1 MLRRNT
7 FRTPNQLSRTEL
19 AWSVFL
25 PGFSDCLSVVPFGL
39 RGAPTRGQK
48 ERPGRLHP
56 AGCKPQRESRFFV
69 GTILRS
75 RLRLARL
82 QGLLLCRVSLRQL
95 LRLLLVLLF
104 YLLGSGI
111 VCLLL
116 SQLLMFRR
124 ST

>member
-1 MLRRNT
+1 M
-7 FRTPNQLSRTEL
+7 
-19 AWSVFL
+19 
-25 PGFSDCLSVVPFGL
+25 
-39 RGAPTRGQK
+39 
-48 ERPGRLHP
+48 
-56 AGCKPQRESRFFV
+56 

-75 RLRLARL
+75 RLMLARL

-104 YLLGSGI
+104 HLLGSGI

-116 SQLLMFRR
+116 SQLLMFLR